1 LPDTHDALRTTPAR
15 LLFAAFPVIGA
26 LALVIAALRADAAEK
41 AGLFFGAGALLLIGC
56 IAACSAL
63 FSRWRG
69 GAARTRLTLG
79 SLGVRNSVRRQ
90 GRSLTT
96 VGLLACG
103 SFLVIAVGA
112 NRHDPERD
120 ASRRSSGTGGF
131 ALYGET
137 ALPVYHD
144 LNGAE
149 GREEFGLDA
158 EPLRGVRF
166 VPLRL
171 RPGDEASCLNLNR
184 PQVPRLLG
192 VDPDALRRLN
202 AFTFAQRLHRSG
214 DPWSLLERAQ
224 PDGAVPAVGDTN
236 TVVWSLGKSLGDTL
250 SYVDDQGRA
259 FRIRIVGILTNSI
272 LQGSLL
278 ISEGNFVD
286 RFPPQEG
293 YQVFLI
299 DAPGPLAAVC
309 RSLARSLE
317 DVGLELTP
325 APERLA
331 AFNTVENTY
340 LSIFTVLG
348 GLGLLLGSVGLG
360 VVVLR
365 NVLERRGELAL
376 LRAVGFRSGALQ
388 WLLFSEASLL
398 LTLGLAAGV
407 VSALV
412 AVLPALGSP
421 GSEVPVASLSLTLA
435 VVFTSGFLWTW
446 GATALALRG
455 PLLPALRNE

>member
-1 LPDTHDALRTTPAR
+1 
-15 LLFAAFPVIGA
+15 VIGA
-26 LALVIAALRADAAEK
+26 LALVVAALRADTAEQ
-41 AGLFFGAGALLLIGC
+41 AGLFFGAGALLLIGSV
-56 IAACSAL
+56 AACSML

-69 GAARTRLTLG
+69 AAARSRLTLG
-79 SLGVRNSVRRQ
+79 SLGVRNSVRRK
-90 GRSLTT
+90 GRSLAT

-112 NRHDPERD
+112 NRHDPQRD
-120 ASRRSSGTGGF
+120 VARRSSGTGGF

-144 LNGAE
+144 LNSAA
-149 GREEFGLDA
+149 GRDDFGLDA
-158 EPLRGVRF
+158 EPLRRVRF

-192 VDPDALRRLN
+192 VDPHELRQRN
-202 AFTFAQRLHRSG
+202 AFTFSQRLDRSG
-214 DPWSLLERAQ
+214 DPWSLLEHPQ
-224 PDGAVPAVGDTN
+224 PDGAVPAVGDIN

-250 SYVDDQGRA
+250 RYVDDQGRA
-259 FRIRIVGILTNSI
+259 FPIQIVGILANSI

-278 ISEGNFVD
+278 ISEGNFVQ
-286 RFPPQEG
+286 RFPSQEG

-299 DAPGPLAAVC
+299 DAPGMSLEATRSALASA
-309 RSLARSLE
+309 LE
-317 DVGLELTP
+317 DVGPELTP

-331 AFNTVENTY
+331 AFNAVENTY
-340 LSIFTVLG
+340 LSIFAALG
-348 GLGLLLGSVGLG
+348 GLGLLLGSIGLG

-388 WLLFSEASLL
+388 WLLFSEAALL
-398 LTLGLAAGV
+398 LFLGLAAGV

-412 AVLPALGSP
+412 AVVPALLSP
-421 GSEVPVASLSLTLA
+421 GSEVPAASLALTLA
-435 VVFTSGFLWTW
+435 AVLASGFLWTW

-455 PLLPALRNE
+455 PLLSALRNE